1 MFAASSARRVH
12 GNPGRFAAS
21 TSVAAASAVGGATC
35 TAMPS
40 MRAECFREGPLDA
53 GWVWVFGITVVS
65 ASDSPGT
72 TATRKL
78 STLKTPR
85 CEVTSS
91 ASPFVA
97 PTSCTADS
105 LTSRCA

>member
-1 MFAASSARRVH
+1 MQ
-12 GNPGRFAAS
+12 GNPGRFATS

-53 GWVWVFGITVVS
+53 GWVFGIAVVS
-65 ASDSPGT
+65 ASDPPPDSPGT

-78 STLKTPR
+78 STRKTPR